1 MCRII
6 GFVAVTIFFNFSA
19 WLVMSYLYLNK
30 YYTPSAFH
38 LTAFIPNIKCDCQR
52 KVATHE
58 RLYWTRRKQLAEI
71 LRLKY
76 SLDSIANYMYNMNQN
91 NVICLAWF
99 VVRYRVFWIIPYMA
113 DYVTYKLSGYVMLSQ
128 FYTVRQIWIYRCTH
142 LKFCFYTRA

>member
-1 MCRII
+1 
-6 GFVAVTIFFNFSA
+6 
-19 WLVMSYLYLNK
+19 MSYLYLNK

-91 NVICLAWF
+91 NIICLAWLDALKFSF
-99 VVRYRVFWIIPYMA
+99 VLRYKVFWIIPYMA
-113 DYVTYKLSGYVMLSQ
+113 DYVTYRISGYVMLSQ
-128 FYTVRQIWIYRCTH
+128 FYTVRQIWICWCTH

>member
-1 MCRII
+1 
-6 GFVAVTIFFNFSA
+6 
-19 WLVMSYLYLNK
+19 MSYLYLNK

-91 NVICLAWF
+91 FIICLTWLDALKISF
-99 VVRYRVFWIIPYMA
+99 VLRYKVFWIIPYMA
-113 DYVTYKLSGYVMLSQ
+113 DYVTYRISGYVMLSQ